1 VPELTIEA
9 LAAAVAAQPAYR
21 PATELADGHELRS
34 LSGTVAGLRE
44 VGLDRVA
51 VLEPSPDGVD
61 VSSRALAA
69 LGRPVV
75 AGQPVYLVRP
85 EPEAGQPFVATLA
98 RLVHEL
104 DWPAGDDLGVTH
116 LEELGG
122 VLVFE
127 LLSWLVDPAVGATVL
142 IVDEPLFADSADRPS
157 TVSAVA
163 LRIGAGGG
171 PIRVLDWGEGT
182 PGAVAA
188 HVFLTGTGPCDAWLA
203 LHAALR
209 AGRIAAGDR
218 VLLRTRGPRREGWV
232 LVEVPDVTL
241 VDPVPFAVPGMGPD
255 RPASK
260 RERGGRR

>member
-1 VPELTIEA
+1 MPELTIEG
-9 LAAAVAAQPAYR
+9 LAGAVAARPAYR

-34 LSGTVAGLRE
+34 LSRTVAGLRE
-44 VGLDRVA
+44 VDLDRVA
-51 VLEPSPDGVD
+51 VLEPRPDGID
-61 VSSRALAA
+61 VSSRALVA
-69 LGRPVV
+69 LGRPAV

-85 EPEAGQPFVATLA
+85 EPEAGRPFVATLA

-104 DWPAGDDLGVTH
+104 DWPAGEDLGVTH

-122 VLVFE
+122 VLIFE

-163 LRIGAGGG
+163 LRVGAGDG
-171 PIRVLDWGEGT
+171 PIRVLGWGEGA
-182 PGAVAA
+182 PAARVAHA
-188 HVFLTGTGPCDAWLA
+188 FFFGTGPCDAWLR

-209 AGRIAAGDR
+209 AGRIIAGDR

-232 LVEVPDVTL
+232 LLEVNRNDYC
-241 VDPVPFAVPGMGPD
+241 GH
-255 RPASK
+255 
-260 RERGGRR
+260 

>member
-1 VPELTIEA
+1 MPELTIEA
-9 LAAAVAAQPAYR
+9 LAGVVADSPDHR

-34 LSGTVAGLRE
+34 LSRTIAGLRE

-51 VLEPSPDGVD
+51 VLEARQDGLD

-69 LGRPVV
+69 LGRPAVP
-75 AGQPVYLVRP
+75 GQPIYLVRP
-85 EPEAGQPFVATLA
+85 EPEPEPFVATLA

-142 IVDEPLFADSADRPS
+142 IVDEPLFVDAARRPS

-163 LRIGAGGG
+163 LRVGAGDG
-171 PIRVLDWGEGT
+171 PIRVLDWGEGAPVAT
-182 PGAVAA
+182 PA

-209 AGRIAAGDR
+209 AGRIAPGDR
-218 VLLRTRGPRREGWV
+218 VLLRTRGPHREGWI
-232 LVEVPDVTL
+232 LLEVTRNDH
-241 VDPVPFAVPGMGPD
+241 
-255 RPASK
+255 
-260 RERGGRR
+260 RGH

>member
-1 VPELTIEA
+1 MPELTIEA
-9 LAAAVAAQPAYR
+9 LAGAVAEAPDYR
-21 PATELADGHELRS
+21 PATGLADGHELRS
-34 LSGTVAGLRE
+34 LSRTIAGLRE

-51 VLEPSPDGVD
+51 VLEARPDGID

-69 LGRPVV
+69 LGRPAVP
-75 AGQPVYLVRP
+75 GQPVYLVRP
-85 EPEAGQPFVATLA
+85 EPESEPFVATLA

-142 IVDEPLFADSADRPS
+142 VVDEPLFADSADCPS
-157 TVSAVA
+157 TVSAIA
-163 LRIGAGGG
+163 LRVGAGDG
-171 PIRVLDWGEGT
+171 PIRVLDWGEGAPVT
-182 PGAVAA
+182 IAA
-188 HVFLTGTGPCDAWLA
+188 HVFFTGTGPCDAWLA

-232 LVEVPDVTL
+232 LLEISNSTNVELEEVTG
-241 VDPVPFAVPGMGPD
+241 DD
-255 RPASK
+255 H
-260 RERGGRR
+260 GGH